1 MQRDTG
7 SILHSVV
14 TAKPHKNMQ
23 PANRSV
29 KAVLGTAWQWYPNP
43 TWNCCFGRYASA
55 EEILRPKRPIWS
67 QPRVAIKSSEWRT
80 SHSLHVCGLVC
91 SKWFFSSPLFIP
103 IYIISTVFFTV
114 MVFNC
119 AYKCGCLRRIVFTF
133 SLVTNVIT
141 CSLIFRGNIFTLEVI
156 KVLPLWTTNYKELV
170 GMDGR
175 HIKPKDFENHVYK
188 LALELHLWFFF

>member
-1 MQRDTG
+1 MQLSNCVNNISAIHNSWKTTAVGELVTCLEFCCMAFLLNNDLEFYYCSASLNILWSSKEMQQDTG
-7 SILHSVV
+7 SILHSII

-67 QPRVAIKSSEWRT
+67 QPRAEIKSSERRT

-91 SKWFFSSPLFIP
+91 SKCFFRALCLYLFTSSRLCF
-103 IYIISTVFFTV
+103 
-114 MVFNC
+114 
-119 AYKCGCLRRIVFTF
+119 LQ
-133 SLVTNVIT
+133 
-141 CSLIFRGNIFTLEVI
+141 
-156 KVLPLWTTNYKELV
+156 
-170 GMDGR
+170 
-175 HIKPKDFENHVYK
+175 
-188 LALELHLWFFF
+188 